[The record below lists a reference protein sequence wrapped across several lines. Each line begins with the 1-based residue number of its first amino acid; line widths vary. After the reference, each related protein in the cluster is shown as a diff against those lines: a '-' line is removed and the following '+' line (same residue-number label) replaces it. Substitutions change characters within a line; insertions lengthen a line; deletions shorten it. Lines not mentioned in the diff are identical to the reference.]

1 MTETSPSRPDAPAR
15 SIVLIGMMG
24 VGKTTIGRRLA
35 RRLALSFVDADAEIE
50 KAAGCSIPD
59 IFALHGEAAFR
70 AGEQRVLARLLSQ
83 PPQVIATGGGAF
95 MNAETRALIQA
106 RGTSVWLRADLD
118 VLVKRVKRNHNRPL
132 LRQGDP
138 QDILARLMRERD
150 PVYGEADFAVE
161 SNEGEP
167 EQAVDAILTRLRQR
181 PAPSPLSPPVFLSE
195 TMTSAPITVP
205 VALGERSYDILV
217 GAGLVARAAELLRP
231 VLSRAVTAIVTDEQ
245 VAKLHLP
252 ALQAALDAGG
262 IQHRAIVV
270 PAGEQTKD
278 FRHLEQVTD
287 GLLDARVERS
297 DPIIALG
304 GGVIGDL
311 TGFAASILRR
321 GAPVVQIPTTL
332 LAQVD
337 SSVGGKT
344 GINTRQGKNLVGTF
358 HQPSLVLADVGV
370 LATLPPRE
378 FRAGYAEVVKYG
390 LLGDAPFFEW
400 LETNGQK
407 VMAQDGAALTHAVV
421 TSCRAKADIVARD
434 ERENGDRALLN
445 LGHTFAH
452 AIETAAGYGTVL
464 HGEAVSVGMVCAFD
478 LSARLGLCPAEDVA
492 RVIRHLRATG
502 MPVGWRDLGNRWDPA
517 ELVRHIAQDKKA
529 KGGTIT
535 FVLTRGIGKAFL
547 SRDVTAADVEAVLAQ
562 DLAA

>member
-1 MTETSPSRPDAPAR
+1 MTETPPARPDTPPAR

-35 RRLALSFVDADAEIE
+35 KRLALPFVDADTELE

-70 AGEQRVLARLLSQ
+70 AGEQRVLARLLTQ

-95 MNAETRALIQA
+95 MNAETRRLIQA
-106 RGTSVWLRADLD
+106 RGTAVWLRADLD
-118 VLVKRVKRNHNRPL
+118 VLVRRVKRNHNRPL
-132 LRQGDP
+132 LRKGDP
-138 QDILARLMRERD
+138 QEILARLMRERD
-150 PVYGEADFAVE
+150 PIYGEADFAVE

-167 EQAVDAILTRLRQR
+167 EQVVDAIIGQLRQR
-181 PAPSPLSPPVFLSE
+181 QPLPPSSE
-195 TMTSAPITVP
+195 PMTALPITVP
-205 VALGERSYDILV
+205 VALGERSYDIVV
-217 GAGLVARAAELLRP
+217 GPGLIERVGEFLRP
-231 VLSRAVTAIVTDEQ
+231 VLPRPVTAIVTDEQ
-245 VAKLHLP
+245 VARLHLP
-252 ALQAALDAGG
+252 ALQAALDAAS
-262 IQHRAIVV
+262 IRYSAIVV
-270 PAGEQTKD
+270 PAGEQSKD
-278 FRHLEQVTD
+278 FRHLEQVTN
-287 GLLDARVERS
+287 GLLDARIERS

-358 HQPSLVLADVGV
+358 HQPSLVLADVGA

-390 LLGDAPFFEW
+390 LLGDAPFFAW
-400 LETNGQK
+400 LEENGHK
-407 VMAQDGAALTHAVV
+407 VMAQDPAALTHAVV
-421 TSCRAKADIVARD
+421 TSCRAKAAIVARD
-434 ERENGDRALLN
+434 EHEHGDRALLN

-517 ELVRHIAQDKKA
+517 ELVRHMAQDKKA
-529 KGGTIT
+529 RGGTIT

>member
-1 MTETSPSRPDAPAR
+1 MTETPLSRPDAPPR

-24 VGKTTIGRRLA
+24 AGKTTIGRRLA
-35 RRLALSFVDADAEIE
+35 KRLALPFVDADAEIE

-95 MNAETRALIQA
+95 MNAETRALIRA

-138 QDILARLMRERD
+138 HEILARLMRERD
-150 PVYGEADFAVE
+150 PVYGEADVAVE

-167 EQAVDAILTRLRQR
+167 EQVVDAIIARLRQR
-181 PAPSPLSPPVFLSE
+181 PAIFPSSENLTTAPV
-195 TMTSAPITVP
+195 TVP
-205 VALGERSYDILV
+205 VALGERSYDIVV
-217 GAGLVARAAELLRP
+217 GPGLIARAAEWLRP
-231 VLSRAVTAIVTDEQ
+231 VLSRPVTAIVTDEQ

-252 ALQAALDAGG
+252 ALKAALDAGG
-262 IQHRAIVV
+262 IQHRVIVV

-321 GAPVVQIPTTL
+321 GAPVVQLPTTL

-358 HQPSLVLADVGV
+358 HQPRLVLADVGV

-390 LLGDAPFFEW
+390 LLGDAPFFAW

-421 TSCRAKADIVARD
+421 TSCRAKAAIVARD
-434 ERENGDRALLN
+434 ERETGDRALLN

-502 MPVGWRDLGNRWDPA
+502 LPVGWRDLGNRWDPA
-517 ELVRHIAQDKKA
+517 ELARHMAQDKKA
-529 KGGTIT
+529 RGGTIT

-547 SRDVTAADVEAVLAQ
+547 SRDVTAADVEAVLAR

>member
-1 MTETSPSRPDAPAR
+1 MTETSPSRPDTPPAR

-24 VGKTTIGRRLA
+24 VGKTTVGRRLA
-35 RRLALSFVDADAEIE
+35 KRLALPFVDADTEIE

-70 AGEQRVLARLLSQ
+70 AGEQRVLARLLAQ
-83 PPQVIATGGGAF
+83 PPHVIATGGGAF
-95 MNAETRALIQA
+95 MNAETRRLIQA
-106 RGTSVWLRADLD
+106 RGTAVWLRADID
-118 VLVKRVKRNHNRPL
+118 VLVRRVKRNHNRPL

-138 QDILARLMRERD
+138 KEILARLMRERD
-150 PVYGEADFAVE
+150 PIYGEADFAVE

-167 EQAVDAILTRLRQR
+167 EQVVDAIIGQLRQR
-181 PAPSPLSPPVFLSE
+181 QPPPPTSE
-195 TMTSAPITVP
+195 PMTAVPITVP
-205 VALGERSYDILV
+205 VALGERSYDIVV
-217 GAGLVARAAELLRP
+217 GPGLMTRVAELLRP
-231 VLSRAVTAIVTDEQ
+231 VLPRPVTAIVTDEH
-245 VAKLHLP
+245 VARLHLP
-252 ALQAALDAGG
+252 ALQAALDTAG
-262 IQHRAIVV
+262 IRHSAIVV
-270 PAGEQTKD
+270 PAGEQSKD
-278 FRHLEQVTD
+278 FRHLEQVTN
-287 GLLDARVERS
+287 GLLDARIERS

-358 HQPSLVLADVGV
+358 HQPSLVLADVGA

-390 LLGDAPFFEW
+390 LLGDAPFFAW
-400 LETNGQK
+400 LEENGHK
-407 VMAQDGAALTHAVV
+407 VMAQDPAALTHAVV
-421 TSCRAKADIVARD
+421 TSCRAKAAIVARD
-434 ERENGDRALLN
+434 EHEHGDRALLN

-517 ELVRHIAQDKKA
+517 ELVRHMAQDKKA
-529 KGGTIT
+529 RGGTIT